1 MPTPKARAPPRF
13 MWCVCDVLGF
23 ACAAATWLL
32 VLSASALLLRD
43 LLLPARDAAYGV
55 AHGALFHLLAFLA
68 LAAHLRTMLTDPG
81 ALPVGAEPGPGAPRG
96 PRCALCGAVQPPRA
110 RHCLACGRCIRG
122 MDHHC
127 PWVNNCVGEDNQKY
141 FVLFALYAAL
151 AGLHVLLLLGAPA
164 LRARARGQWD
174 LRGTV
179 APRGSLLFLL
189 LVGLK
194 GFFFGALTLGLQV
207 YSICTDRTRGAAAW
221 ANLQD
226 VLGRPASLAWVSP
239 FAAPGPPRAGGR
251 RDVV

>member
-1 MPTPKARAPPRF
+1 MPAPKRPALPRL
-13 MWCVCDVLGF
+13 MWCVCDVLGL
-23 ACAAATWLL
+23 ACAATTWLL
-32 VLSASALLLRD
+32 VLSAAALLLRD
-43 LLLPARDAAYGV
+43 LLLPARDAAYGA

-81 ALPVGAEPGPGAPRG
+81 ALPVGAEPGPGPAPRG

-141 FVLFALYAAL
+141 FLLFALYAAL
-151 AGLHVLLLLGAPA
+151 AGLHLLLLLLLGA
-164 LRARARGQWD
+164 RGPWG

-179 APRGSLLFLL
+179 TPRGSLLFLL

-194 GFFFGALTLGLQV
+194 GFLLGALTLALQV
-207 YSICTDRTRGAAAW
+207 YSICTDRARGPAAW

-226 VLGRPASLAWVSP
+226 VLGRPASLAWASP

-251 RDVV
+251 RDVA